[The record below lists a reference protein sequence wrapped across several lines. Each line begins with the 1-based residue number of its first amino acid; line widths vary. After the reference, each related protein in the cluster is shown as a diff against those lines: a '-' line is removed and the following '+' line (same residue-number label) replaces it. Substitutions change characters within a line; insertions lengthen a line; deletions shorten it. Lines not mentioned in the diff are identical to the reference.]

1 MINLE
6 LRQGLIANL
15 ADLEAGDLIFVGCS
29 GGADSLALVKCAVH
43 VGKEK
48 TISVGA
54 IVIDHQIQA
63 DSAKTAQA
71 AADAARELGAD
82 PVLIVN
88 VEVATGSGS
97 GGMEAAARNARRT
110 AFGNVVKEHGARLF
124 CLATLWKIKPKLCC
138 LG

>member
-15 ADLEAGDLIFVGCS
+15 ADLEAGDLVFVGCS

-71 AADAARELGAD
+71 AAKAASDLGAD

-88 VEVATGSGS
+88 VDVVLVSYSVA
-97 GGMEAAARNARRT
+97 
-110 AFGNVVKEHGARLF
+110 GAEDL
-124 CLATLWKIKPKLCC
+124 LSTT
-138 LG
+138 

>member
-88 VEVATGSGS
+88 VVVATGSGELHLE
-97 GGMEAAARNARRT
+97 M
-110 AFGNVVKEHGARLF
+110 
-124 CLATLWKIKPKLCC
+124 
-138 LG
+138 